1 VKADHLKV
9 NEDRLK
15 VNEDHLKGNEDH
27 LKGNEDHLKGKPQH
41 GLGGL
46 AGLFWF
52 IGRIFETWGLRTIK
66 RWLEV

>member
-1 VKADHLKV
+1 
-9 NEDRLK
+9 
-15 VNEDHLKGNEDH
+15 VNEDHLKAVA
-27 LKGNEDHLKGKPQH
+27 DHLKGKPQH

-52 IGRIFETWGLRTIK
+52 IGRIFETWDLRTIK